1 MLQIS
6 YENRIACTN
15 LTLVIKSGYTCVI
28 KVFGK
33 TVPPESQCFGN
44 FPVTLSLDILE
55 NFGIMLQA
63 LKLCEAN
70 DDFTDVLAKRNFQGL
85 KVKELH

>member
-1 MLQIS
+1 M
-6 YENRIACTN
+6 
-15 LTLVIKSGYTCVI
+15 VIKSGYTCVI

-44 FPVTLSLDILE
+44 FPVTLSLDIFE
-55 NFGIMLQA
+55 NFGIILQA

-70 DDFTDVLAKRNFQGL
+70 DDFTDVLAKRNFQG
-85 KVKELH
+85 